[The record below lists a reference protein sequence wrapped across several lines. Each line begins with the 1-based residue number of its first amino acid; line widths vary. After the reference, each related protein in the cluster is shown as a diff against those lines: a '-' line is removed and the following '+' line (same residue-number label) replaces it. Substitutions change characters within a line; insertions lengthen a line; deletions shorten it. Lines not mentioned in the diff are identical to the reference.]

1 MADTRKESRTRP
13 TVTAEPG
20 NPAGAFLRGLPPRL
34 AVVGVWLA
42 LCVVYGALK
51 PDLFLTAPTFQTIFG
66 SQQPLV
72 FLTMALLCT
81 IIVGEFVD
89 LSVASLLGLSATVV
103 PVLTVL
109 HGWNVWAACL
119 AAIAAGVL
127 VGVIN
132 GTLVVYVGVNT
143 IVVTL
148 GMGTLLGGLALWMS
162 GMNQVSGLSGEFA
175 KISLTKVFGLPVSFY
190 YGAALVAVF
199 AYVLGWTPLGRHMR
213 FVGANREV
221 ARLAGIRVN
230 RIRFGSFVMSGL
242 FCGLGGVIAVAGLGG
257 FNPTVSATYLLPT
270 FAATFLGTAVV
281 QPGRFNPAGTF
292 IGIYFLATGIIG
304 LQLLGVPG
312 WVSDVFYGGVLVV
325 AVSLATMLARRH

>member
-1 MADTRKESRTRP
+1 MGNSTHVQERSRAP
-13 TVTAEPG
+13 
-20 NPAGAFLRGLPPRL
+20 LHGLPSRF

-42 LCVVYGALK
+42 LCVLYGTLQ
-51 PDLFLTAPTFQTIFG
+51 PDLFLTVPTFQTIFG

-89 LSVASLLGLSATVV
+89 LSVAPLLGMAATIV

-119 AAIAAGVL
+119 AAIAASVL
-127 VGVIN
+127 VGVVN
-132 GTLVVYVGVNT
+132 GVLVVFVGVNT

-148 GMGTLLGGLALWMS
+148 GMGTFIGGLSLWMS
-162 GMNQVSGLSGEFA
+162 DMNQVSGLDAGFA
-175 KISLTKVFGLPVSFY
+175 KLALTKVAGLPVSFY
-190 YGAALVAVF
+190 YGAVLMAVF
-199 AYVLGWTPLGRHMR
+199 AYVLGWTPLGRHVR

-230 RIRFGSFVMSGL
+230 RIRFGSFVASGL
-242 FCGLGGVIAVAGLGG
+242 LCGLGGVIAVAGLGG

-270 FAATFLGTAVV
+270 FAATFLGTAVI

-292 IGIYFLATGIIG
+292 IGIYFLATGILG
-304 LQLLGVPG
+304 LQLMGVPG

-325 AVSLATMLARRH
+325 AVSLSTVLARRH